1 MKNKIYVVVIAIIT
15 IILLVISFL
24 FAINYKKESEN
35 YFYESGYILSNNYE
49 SGSENVSK
57 LYFDAETSY
66 KNNKKDEYTFK
77 NSEGEKVKV
86 SEDSFVHYSN
96 GSIMSLKKGVAIDL
110 DEIDAKLIN
119 YYNVFEGSVLTKKN
133 EVYEIDNL
141 DKKIMKKIFSLF
153 LILGSLTFI
162 TSSCV
167 SKKNVLSLSSIDGEW
182 KIEAIKG
189 KSAIG
194 NQDVAPFIGFDINDN
209 RIYGNVGCNSVN
221 GELVQEASVPT
232 SLSFKNVACTQM
244 LCPDMETEQAVLE
257 SLNATRSFTKGLNG
271 NIILLDA
278 DGAEVLVLSKR

>member
-1 MKNKIYVVVIAIIT
+1 
-15 IILLVISFL
+15 
-24 FAINYKKESEN
+24 
-35 YFYESGYILSNNYE
+35 
-49 SGSENVSK
+49 
-57 LYFDAETSY
+57 
-66 KNNKKDEYTFK
+66 
-77 NSEGEKVKV
+77 
-86 SEDSFVHYSN
+86 
-96 GSIMSLKKGVAIDL
+96 
-110 DEIDAKLIN
+110 
-119 YYNVFEGSVLTKKN
+119 
-133 EVYEIDNL
+133 
-141 DKKIMKKIFSLF
+141 MKKIFSLL

-162 TSSCV
+162 TSSCG
-167 SKKNVLSLSSIDGEW
+167 SKKNVLSLSSIDGEWNILEINGDTVNSETQPFISFSISEKRVYGNSGCNSFNAILNVDSLTPGKISFGPISSTRMMCRDMSTEQSIMDAMSQVESYETISESPEEISLNNKDGEKLMLLEKRAMKPLSLSDLAGEW